1 MAMLSQLLLTAQL
14 SLGQIPSMAIRGL
27 ASVRKLQSTLKGV
40 IRWPIQGNLPLAELT
55 RPGEA
60 SLGGERWTL

>member
-14 SLGQIPSMAIRGL
+14 WLGQIPSMAIRGL

-40 IRWPIQGNLPLAELT
+40 MRWPI
-55 RPGEA
+55 PGEFTT
-60 SLGGERWTL
+60 SRID